1 MSELKVA
8 ILAAGKG
15 TRMKSDHPKVIFPL
29 CGVPMV
35 QYVLWEAA
43 HLSPLKP
50 MVVIGYKGEQVAA
63 VLGEQAEYVWQ
74 REQLGTGDAVK
85 KVCAQ
90 LMEFSGDLLVLYG
103 DTPFISA
110 QSLQRMIE
118 VHRQQGAAATVLTAE
133 LSDPT
138 GYGRILRSATGF
150 LTGIV
155 EEKDASI
162 EQRRIKEVNTGI
174 YCFSVPQLRPVLAEL
189 KPQNAQGE
197 YYLTDVIALLAAA
210 GKPLATVQSEHPEEI
225 MGPNDRKALARTEAK
240 MRQMILNRVME
251 AGVTVVDP
259 ANTYLDP
266 RVKIG
271 RDTTL
276 YPGVVLMGETEIGA
290 NCRIGP
296 YTQITSSVVGEG
308 SHVYFSILTN
318 ATLGRDVEVG
328 PYTHLRPG
336 TIVENRA
343 KVGGFVEI
351 KKSRVGVNSKVPHLS
366 YIGDTDI
373 GAGVNIGAGTITCN
387 YDGLR
392 KWTTQIGNGAFI
404 GSNTSLVAPVKVGE
418 EALVGAGSTITKD
431 VPAHSIT
438 IARAH
443 QTTKAAP
450 PVLHVE
456 KGEGEN
462 SYRVTIKSPT
472 PEVRLYYSLD
482 GQEPTE
488 ESLCYEQSLCLEAGT
503 VLKAKAFKEG
513 WIPSKTVSLKIGE

>member
-1 MSELKVA
+1 
-8 ILAAGKG
+8 
-15 TRMKSDHPKVIFPL
+15 
-29 CGVPMV
+29 
-35 QYVLWEAA
+35 
-43 HLSPLKP
+43 
-50 MVVIGYKGEQVAA
+50 
-63 VLGEQAEYVWQ
+63 
-74 REQLGTGDAVK
+74 
-85 KVCAQ
+85 
-90 LMEFSGDLLVLYG
+90 
-103 DTPFISA
+103 
-110 QSLQRMIE
+110 
-118 VHRQQGAAATVLTAE
+118 
-133 LSDPT
+133 
-138 GYGRILRSATGF
+138 
-150 LTGIV
+150 
-155 EEKDASI
+155 
-162 EQRRIKEVNTGI
+162 
-174 YCFSVPQLRPVLAEL
+174 
-189 KPQNAQGE
+189 
-197 YYLTDVIALLAAA
+197 
-210 GKPLATVQSEHPEEI
+210 
-225 MGPNDRKALARTEAK
+225 
-240 MRQMILNRVME
+240 
-251 AGVTVVDP
+251 
-259 ANTYLDP
+259 
-266 RVKIG
+266 
-271 RDTTL
+271 
-276 YPGVVLMGETEIGA
+276 
-290 NCRIGP
+290 
-296 YTQITSSVVGEG
+296 VVGEG